1 MTETQLKCLEFV
13 RERIQRDGV
22 APTYPQIA
30 DHLGIKSRSSI
41 SAMVQ
46 RLVRDGHLVK
56 TRSGHRNLR
65 LPGADLAAV
74 PTDDLRAELERRS

>member
-1 MTETQLKCLEFV
+1 MTEPQLSCLEFI
-13 RERIQRDGV
+13 RERIRRDGL

-30 DHLGIKSRSSI
+30 EHLGIKSRSSI

-46 RLVRDGHLVK
+46 RLVRDGHLLK

-65 LPGADLAAV
+65 LPGADLAVV
-74 PTDDLRAELERRS
+74 PTEDLRAELERRA